1 MKTEGL
7 VALVTGANK
16 GLGKEVVGEL
26 ARRGMFVYLGSR
38 DYERG
43 LQAAAD
49 LIQQKIKVSVIE
61 VDVTNPA
68 NVAAAAAQIT
78 KDHGHLDVLINNAGI
93 HVGAAAVDITLE
105 EMRQTFETNVYGVVT
120 VTHEMLPLLSRS
132 KTPRI
137 VNIASTTASHV
148 LTCSP
153 ESMFSKEDRSL
164 AYASSKAAV
173 TMLTVQYANAF
184 RRRPEYAHIKV
195 NSATPG
201 YIATDLNGHQGNRTV
216 KQGARVVIELAT
228 IDSDGPS
235 GGFFNDEGPVPW

>member
-49 LIQQKIKVSVIE
+49 LMQQKIKVSVIE

-68 NVAAAAAQIT
+68 HVAAAAAQIT
-78 KDHGHLDVLINNAGI
+78 KTHGHLDVLINNAGI

>member
-1 MKTEGL
+1 
-7 VALVTGANK
+7 
-16 GLGKEVVGEL
+16 
-26 ARRGMFVYLGSR
+26 MFVYLGSR

-68 NVAAAAAQIT
+68 NVAAAAAHIT